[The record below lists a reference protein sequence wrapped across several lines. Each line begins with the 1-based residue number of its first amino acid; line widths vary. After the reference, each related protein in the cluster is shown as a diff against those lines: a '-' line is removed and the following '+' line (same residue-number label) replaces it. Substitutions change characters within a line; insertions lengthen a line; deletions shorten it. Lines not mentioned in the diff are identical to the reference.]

1 MAHLIERLAELRLHL
16 DHLRELSPRVPDRT
30 ALEPL
35 PGFRNVLVH
44 DFVGLDLD
52 RVVEAV
58 NYHLK
63 NVYAK
68 LGVGNRRRAVSRA
81 LEKGILKPA
90 E

>member
-1 MAHLIERLAELRLHL
+1 
-16 DHLRELSPRVPDRT
+16 
-30 ALEPL
+30 
-35 PGFRNVLVH
+35 
-44 DFVGLDLD
+44 LDLD

-68 LGVGNRRRAVSRA
+68 LGVGNRRQAVSRA
-81 LEKGILKPA
+81 LEMGILKPA